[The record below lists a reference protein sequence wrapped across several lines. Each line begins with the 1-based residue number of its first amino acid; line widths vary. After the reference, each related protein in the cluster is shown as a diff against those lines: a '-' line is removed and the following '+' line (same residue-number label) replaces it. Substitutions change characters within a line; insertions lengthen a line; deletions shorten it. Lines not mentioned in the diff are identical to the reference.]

1 MKEQYNILIVDDEK
15 IVRDSL
21 FHWFEEEGYNVDI
34 MWIRQKMVNRLLR
47 NMKKGNMICCYS
59 T

>member
-21 FHWFEEEGYNVDI
+21 FHWFEEEG
-34 MWIRQKMVNRLLR
+34 RRTPSAACGSR
-47 NMKKGNMICCYS
+47 CGS
-59 T
+59 PPRPRAEA